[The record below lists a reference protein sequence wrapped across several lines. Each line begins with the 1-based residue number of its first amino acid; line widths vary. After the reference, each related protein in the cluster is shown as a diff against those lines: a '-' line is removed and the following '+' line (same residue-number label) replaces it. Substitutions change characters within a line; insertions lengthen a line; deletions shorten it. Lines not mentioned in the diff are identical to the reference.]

1 MSEKLK
7 YIGKPLPRHDA
18 KEKVNG
24 SLKYT
29 CDIGLDGML
38 YARLRTSEI
47 AHGNIKHIDSSEAM
61 AMEGVVGVFHSL
73 NSPLLKFNEHQWME
87 GQEVLEDQSLFCDK
101 VRFHG
106 DRIGVVVAKDPETAR
121 RASRKIVIDYEPLE
135 VVLSPEAALNKNAQ
149 KLHEHDNL
157 IFEKEIEIGNVSAC
171 FEKADHVFEDR
182 IETPK
187 QHHAAMEPHTC
198 LAIPEANGNL
208 TIITPCQVAFQ
219 VQLIVSKAT
228 GLPIS
233 KIRVIKANIGGSFG
247 GKGQPNI
254 ESICAYAAMK
264 TKKPVLLETDR
275 FQSIA
280 STKTRHATI
289 GTIRSVVDE
298 TGVIKARSVDVIAD
312 TGAYC
317 TNATAVIMA
326 MAKKYYR
333 MYKIEHSQ
341 FIGRVV
347 YTNTPV
353 AGACRGYGSPQIHA
367 ITEIH
372 MDNIARKLNLDPVEM
387 RLKNLVAPF
396 DKDPLGGPDLGN
408 ARVIDCVKKG
418 AEAFNW
424 SERYNK
430 PISGGRYKTAV
441 GMACATHGNGYFGAY
456 PDFINM
462 TLRMN
467 TDGQVVLNGALHDL
481 GCGTVTVMQQIVAEV
496 LDINPYTVNVIE
508 ADTLISPYDSAGTQ
522 ASRVTYVCGSAAKKA
537 AELLKARLIDLASEK
552 LACEAS
558 ELIVGEN
565 KIVHSEHTHINI
577 SYKELV
583 AYAYL
588 QKFEEVAVTTTYKSE
603 SNPGVYAAN
612 FAEVEVDT
620 YTGLVTIKDFLAI
633 HDIGKAINRDFVE
646 GQIHGGVQM
655 SLGMALMEEMTFSP
669 KGILKNQNFSKY
681 HVFNAPEMPRIKV
694 MLIEEGEEG
703 GPFGAKS
710 VGEVCAV
717 AAAPAVINAINR
729 ALGTQIS
736 NLPATPERI
745 LEALDEI
752 EK

>member
-1 MSEKLK
+1 MSQNFK

-18 KEKVNG
+18 KEKVTG

-29 CDIGLDGML
+29 SDLGLDGML
-38 YARLRTSEI
+38 YARLKTSDV
-47 AHGNIKHIDSSEAM
+47 AHGVIKNIDSSEAL

-73 NSPLLKFNEHQWME
+73 NAPLLKYNEHQWME
-87 GQEVLEDQSLFCDK
+87 GQEELEDQSLFCDK

-121 RASRKIVIDYEPLE
+121 RASRKIIVDYEPLE
-135 VVLSPEAALNKNAQ
+135 LVLTPEDALKDNAV
-149 KLHEHDNL
+149 KIHDHENL
-157 IFEKEIEIGNVSAC
+157 IFEKEIEVGNVSAC
-171 FEKADHVFEDR
+171 FEKAHYIFEDR

-187 QHHAAMEPHTC
+187 QHHAAMELHTC
-198 LAIPEANGNL
+198 LAIPESNGSL
-208 TIITPCQVAFQ
+208 TIVTPCQVAFQ

-254 ESICAYAAMK
+254 ESICAYAALK

-289 GTIRSVVDE
+289 GTMKSVVDE
-298 TGVIKARSVDVIAD
+298 TGIIKARAVDIVAD

-317 TNATAVIMA
+317 TNATAIIMA

-333 MYKIEHSQ
+333 MYKIENSQ
-341 FIGRVV
+341 FKGRAV

-372 MDNIARKLNLDPVEM
+372 MDNIARKLNIDPVEM
-387 RLKNLVAPF
+387 RLKNLVEPF
-396 DKDPLGGPDLGN
+396 DSDPLGGPNLGN

-424 SERYNK
+424 SERYHK
-430 PISGGRYKTAV
+430 PISKGRYKTAV

-467 TDGQVVLNGALHDL
+467 TDGQVVLNGAIHDL

-522 ASRVTYVCGSAAKKA
+522 ASRVTYVCGSAAKKV
-537 AELLKARLIDLASEK
+537 AELLKEKLIGLASEK
-552 LACEAS
+552 LACDAS
-558 ELIVGEN
+558 DLIVGEN
-565 KIVHSEHTHINI
+565 KIVHRKNPQVNI
-577 SYKELV
+577 AYKDIV
-583 AYAYL
+583 KYAYL
-588 QKFEEVAVTTTYKSE
+588 QKFEEVAVSTTYQSE
-603 SNPGVYAAN
+603 SNPAVYAAN
-612 FAEVEVDT
+612 FVEVEVDT
-620 YTGLVTIKDFLAI
+620 YTGLVTIKDFLAV

-646 GQIHGGVQM
+646 GQIHGGIQM
-655 SLGMALMEEMTFSP
+655 SLGMALMEEMAFSP

-736 NLPATPERI
+736 ILPATPERI

-752 EK
+752 E